1 MDTLRKPFF
10 FVALGL
16 MLLVVL
22 VEVGSVPVLG
32 WVSDNITR
40 ARSTTT
46 AVLPDNSNGGNSQVS
61 STLANLDDDQKE
73 QFDNLASA
81 KPPGLGIPYM
91 ALLDAVVLF
100 TVGLIG
106 LSLVIP
112 ERIQGRGQG
121 CLTFVFGFLLIL
133 ASIILAF
140 IALALLLLMVSLLL
154 AVPFGTIAYLALFG
168 SFDKGGA
175 AVVLALLMMLK
186 LGFVICLFLAQ
197 QKFLQNKGLVLLVLT
212 SLLANIILSFLH
224 GLVPRFLV
232 SITDGIGAI
241 LMAILAIIWCLI
253 LLIGSLFGI
262 VKAIRLKV

>member
-22 VEVGSVPVLG
+22 VEVGSVPALG
-32 WVSDNITR
+32 WVSENITKV
-40 ARSTTT
+40 RST
-46 AVLPDNSNGGNSQVS
+46 AAGILPPGPNSGGSSVS
-61 STLANLDDDQKE
+61 STLAKLDSDQKA

-81 KPPGLGIPYM
+81 RPPGLGIPYM

-100 TVGLIG
+100 TIG
-106 LSLVIP
+106 LMGLGLVIP

-121 CLTFVFGFLLIL
+121 CLTFIFGLVVIL
-133 ASIILAF
+133 GAIVLVF
-140 IALALLLLMVSLLL
+140 IALALVLVMISLLL

-175 AVVLALLMMLK
+175 AAVLSLIMLLK
-186 LGFVICLFLAQ
+186 FGFVICLFLAQ

-224 GLVPRFLV
+224 GLVPGFLV
-232 SITDGIGAI
+232 SITDGIGEI
-241 LMAILAIIWCLI
+241 IMAILAVIWALI

-262 VKAIRLKV
+262 VKAIQLKV

>member
-16 MLLVVL
+16 ILLVVL
-22 VEVGSVPVLG
+22 VELGSVPVLG
-32 WVSDNITR
+32 WVSENITR
-40 ARSTTT
+40 VRSTTT
-46 AVLPDNSNGGNSQVS
+46 GILPPGQGGGDSQVS
-61 STLANLDDDQKE
+61 STLTKLDSDQRA
-73 QFDNLASA
+73 QFDNLASVR
-81 KPPGLGIPYM
+81 PPGLGIPYM

-100 TVGLIG
+100 TIG
-106 LSLVIP
+106 LMGLGLLIP

-121 CLTFVFGFLLIL
+121 CLTFIFGLLLIL
-133 ASIILAF
+133 GAIILIF
-140 IALALLLLMVSLLL
+140 IALALVLLMVSLLL

-175 AVVLALLMMLK
+175 AAVLSLIMAIK
-186 LGFVICLFLAQ
+186 LGFVVCLFLAQ

-224 GLVPRFLV
+224 GLVPSFLV
-232 SITDGIGAI
+232 SITDGIGAL
-241 LMAILAIIWCLI
+241 LMGILAVIWALV

-262 VKAIRLKV
+262 VKAIQLKV